1 MVRYQPKILPLQS
14 RPKWQEMTEQQ
25 EEMTEQQEEMTE
37 QQEMPQRQNEMK
49 IMMYLLKVC
58 PWIISE
64 QTDNKY
70 AHVKL

>member
-14 RPKWQEMTEQQ
+14 RPKWQ
-25 EEMTEQQEEMTE
+25 EMTEQQEEMTE